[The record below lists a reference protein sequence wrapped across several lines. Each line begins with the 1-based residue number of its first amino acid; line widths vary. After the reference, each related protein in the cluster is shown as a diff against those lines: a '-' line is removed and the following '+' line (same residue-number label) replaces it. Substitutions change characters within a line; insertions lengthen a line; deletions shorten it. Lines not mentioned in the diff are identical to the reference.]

1 MPPPT
6 QANAEKYPERCD
18 KCGGVTFADVDS
30 GLGHAILEDGGR
42 EYWVILTVR
51 CTNCG
56 ATYTGDCAP
65 IGSGEA
71 DLVSWR
77 PTVA

>member
-1 MPPPT
+1 MPPAT
-6 QANAEKYPERCD
+6 EANAERHPGRCYR
-18 KCGGVTFADVDS
+18 CGSSTFADVDS
-30 GLGHAILEDGGR
+30 DLGHAILEDGGR

-51 CTNCG
+51 CISCG

-65 IGSGEA
+65 VGSGDA
-71 DLVSWR
+71 NMVRWR